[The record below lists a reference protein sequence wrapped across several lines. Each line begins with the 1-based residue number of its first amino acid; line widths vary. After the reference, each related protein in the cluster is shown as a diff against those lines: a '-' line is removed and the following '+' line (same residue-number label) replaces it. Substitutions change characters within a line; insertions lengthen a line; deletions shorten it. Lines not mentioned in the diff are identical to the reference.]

1 MADKVQ
7 LTLESLV
14 QDLDELVKKGI
25 FQKKD
30 VKKILKKEDNM
41 NILLK
46 KLMFHHLIF
55 LKQLNM
61 KKF

>member
-30 VKKILKKEDNM
+30 VKKILKKRRQHEYSFEKTD
-41 NILLK
+41 ISLSDFFK
-46 KLMFHHLIF
+46 IIK
-55 LKQLNM
+55 
-61 KKF
+61 

>member
-30 VKKILKKEDNM
+30 VKKILKKRRQ
-41 NILLK
+41 
-46 KLMFHHLIF
+46 H
-55 LKQLNM
+55 
-61 KKF
+61 

>member
-30 VKKILKKEDNM
+30 VKKILKKRRQHEYSFEITD
-41 NILLK
+41 ISPSDFFK
-46 KLMFHHLIF
+46 IIK
-55 LKQLNM
+55 
-61 KKF
+61 